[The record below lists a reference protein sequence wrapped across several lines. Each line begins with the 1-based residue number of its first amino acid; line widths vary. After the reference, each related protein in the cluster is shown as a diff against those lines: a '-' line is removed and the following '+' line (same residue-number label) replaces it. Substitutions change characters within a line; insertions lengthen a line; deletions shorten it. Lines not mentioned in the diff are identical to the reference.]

1 MANVAKIKM
10 KNVGLTTRRLKK
22 VFENGVLPQL
32 SEEIL
37 SDCNTYVRKQD
48 GTLADSAHL
57 ERGGKD
63 IVWSTK
69 YAKKVYYTGIPRTN
83 VNPNASLRWCE
94 VAKRAH
100 AKEWAK
106 MGTKL
111 QKEGK
116 P

>member
-1 MANVAKIKM
+1 MAKGVRIKLN
-10 KNVGLTTRRLKK
+10 KAGLTADRLKR
-22 VFENGVLPQL
+22 VFEKGVLPQL

-37 SDCNTYVRKQD
+37 SDCNTYVRRQD
-48 GTLADSAHL
+48 GTLADSAHT

-63 IVWSTK
+63 IVWNTK

-100 AKEWAK
+100 GEKWGQSAS
-106 MGTKL
+106 KL
-111 QKEGK
+111 LKG
-116 P
+116 